1 MARSALLKIPRA
13 PLCRAPSAVLAIA
26 AVAAGIAAP
35 AATAPPAFAANASA
49 RRRRTSNVSAVTA
62 PTAWRRSWRT
72 ATTLQLHVPGD
83 MFAKSVHSSI
93 GCTGCH
99 SDVDLAAHPPAEK
112 FIASKRSFSLTM
124 TQVCR
129 GCHADKFD
137 QWETSIHA
145 ALVRN
150 GDPAAPIC
158 TDCHNPHAVIK
169 DAATQIDQ
177 VPCQKCHAAIYTA
190 YLRQHACGIPAQFR

>member
-1 MARSALLKIPRA
+1 MATAPCVKSGARSCA
-13 PLCRAPSAVLAIA
+13 SASLIA
-26 AVAAGIAAP
+26 AFGAGIALLP
-35 AATAPPAFAANASA
+35 AAAPPAFAADAAPSA
-49 RRRRTSNVSAVTA
+49 TDQQCLGCHGTA
-62 PTAWRRSWRT
+62 GMEKKLADG
-72 ATTLQLHVPGD
+72 ATLQLHVPGD
-83 MFAKSVHSSI
+83 MFAKSVHSAI

-99 SDVDLAAHPPAEK
+99 ADVDLAAHPPAEK
-112 FIASKRSFSLTM
+112 DIESKRSFSLAM

-150 GDPAAPIC
+150 GDSAAPIC

-177 VPCQKCHAAIYTA
+177 VPCQKCHSAIYTA
-190 YLRQHACGIPAQFR
+190 YSGSMHAAYPAQFR